1 MKSIVIAIPALN
13 EIQNLMIILPE
24 IVKQK
29 MFMLDY
35 KISVFVIVGVDSSD
49 FDNARITNL
58 GAKVIMRQP
67 TNSFGDAIRSGITAS
82 LLTNPNF
89 IIVMDADGSHNPET
103 LPKLVETIEKTK
115 AHVVVASRYIQ
126 GGGTANTRILQLMS
140 KLLNKIYSSI
150 LNIPAKDVSNNYK
163 IYQADSLKGLN
174 LTCTNFDIV
183 EEILLE
189 IKRKHGEIFKIKEI
203 PDDFLS
209 RISGKSNR
217 NLFTF
222 ILSYGITL
230 FRLRFREQR
239 R

>member
-1 MKSIVIAIPALN
+1 
-13 EIQNLMIILPE
+13 
-24 IVKQK
+24 

-140 KLLNKIYSSI
+140 KLLNKIYSSV